1 MQLTNMDLS
10 QMTEFDTW
18 EEARLHFHKYI
29 LPNNPINEDET
40 VEIRFMDWVE
50 NTPIIIKEEKEK
62 SNSDYY
68 DLMTHN

>member
-1 MQLTNMDLS
+1 MIDLS

-40 VEIRFMDWVE
+40 VEVRFMDWVE
-50 NTPIIIKEEKEK
+50 QTPIIIKEAEELRD
-62 SNSDYY
+62 SEAY
-68 DLMTHN
+68 DLNNCHQQ